1 MKEGLAKI
9 PAFSLVIAY
18 LNLFRRCWLDLEFPQ
33 VIEQTG
39 ITREGSY
46 QLRIVVEQLREDFIP
61 DKFEVARINVSCSCA
76 AAHCFIVLLCSLW
89 AAGCR
94 APCGQQ

>member
-18 LNLFRRCWLDLEFPQ
+18 LKFFRRCWLDRKFPQ

-39 ITREGSY
+39 ITRDGSY
-46 QLRIVVEQLREDFIP
+46 QLCIVIEQLREDFIP
-61 DKFEVARINVSCSCA
+61 DKFEVAINV
-76 AAHCFIVLLCSLW
+76 
-89 AAGCR
+89 
-94 APCGQQ
+94 P